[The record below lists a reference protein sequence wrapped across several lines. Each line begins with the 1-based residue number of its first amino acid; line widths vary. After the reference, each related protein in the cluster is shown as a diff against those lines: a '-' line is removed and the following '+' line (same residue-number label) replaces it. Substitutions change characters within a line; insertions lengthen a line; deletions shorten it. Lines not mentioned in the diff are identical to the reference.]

1 VNASEMS
8 DSTAVSLHV
17 LRGGALAVL
26 LALVLGMARAAA
38 DGAMPSPTPMAAGG
52 HLNVARVIDGDTV
65 ALDDGRVLRLAGIMA
80 PKAAEAPALHA
91 LAEAARDAV
100 AALAQGGLHQVT
112 FFGRDRHD
120 RLLAHA
126 QADDGR
132 WLQGELLAAGL
143 ARVATAPEQRA
154 HAADMLRIEAA
165 ARAAGRGLWRHQRFR
180 VLDVDEAGQ
189 FIGGFQLVEGTVLA
203 VGRARG
209 RIYLNFG
216 SDWRTD
222 FTVVVDQRSL
232 DQLAGRADGERRAV
246 GERLVG
252 QRVRVRGWIKS
263 FNGPLIEA
271 NHPEQIE
278 LIDR

>member
-1 VNASEMS
+1 MS

-120 RLLAHA
+120 RLLAHT

-165 ARAAGRGLWRHQRFR
+165 ARAASRGLWRHQRFR